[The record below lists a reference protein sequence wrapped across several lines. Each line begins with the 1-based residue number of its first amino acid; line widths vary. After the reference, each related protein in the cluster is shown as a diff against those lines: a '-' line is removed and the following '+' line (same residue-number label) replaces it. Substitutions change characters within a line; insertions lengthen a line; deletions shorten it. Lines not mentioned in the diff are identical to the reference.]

1 MISALDLAVERYSQH
16 MTESERSEQDRNEIE
31 ARFRELIFSARSD
44 LQFFNDVTV
53 VADNWMNTNGW
64 IVFIH
69 LTEGV
74 GGGEEITQALDI
86 FRDAARTL
94 PKLHM
99 RDGHIA
105 FHACELTEET
115 KQGVRDAVERSEG
128 QVRHLREIRAAQGQ
142 SYKEFFTSIREQFG
156 DLPAD

>member
-1 MISALDLAVERYSQH
+1 
-16 MTESERSEQDRNEIE
+16 
-31 ARFRELIFSARSD
+31 
-44 LQFFNDVTV
+44 
-53 VADNWMNTNGW
+53 MNTNGW

-94 PKLHM
+94 PKLHLQ
-99 RDGHIA
+99 DGHIA
-105 FHACELTEET
+105 FQACELTAEIE
-115 KQGVRDAVERSEG
+115 QGIRDAVERAEG
-128 QVRHLREIRAAQGQ
+128 QVHHLREIRAVQGQ
-142 SYKEFFTSIREQFG
+142 SYKEFFASIRVQFG